1 MKKFLFALLFL
12 PFVCLSQRDN
22 IRLVSYTTEYLE
34 PSYGEYEVVESQYQ
48 TVLINLN
55 PFNVEFVD
63 VDDDYSASYTIEF
76 FEHIDGVSY
85 YSVNGTTDIFLMD
98 YNYYE
103 ISVFIDFNQYTE
115 EFQKVFKFS
124 DIINLDK

>member
-34 PSYGEYEVVESQYQ
+34 PSYGEYELVESEYQ

-55 PFNVEFVD
+55 PFSVEFVD
-63 VDDDYSASYTIEF
+63 VDDDYSVSYAIEF
-76 FEHIDGVSY
+76 FEHIDGASY
-85 YSVNGTTDIFLMD
+85 YWINSTDDIFVVD
-98 YNYYE
+98 YTYDE
-103 ISVFIDFNQYTE
+103 ISVLLEFNRYTE
-115 EFQKVFKFS
+115 KFEKVYKFS

>member
-34 PSYGEYEVVESQYQ
+34 PSYGEYELVESEYQ

-55 PFNVEFVD
+55 PFSVEFVD
-63 VDDDYSASYTIEF
+63 VDDDYSVSYAIEF

-85 YSVNGTTDIFLMD
+85 YWVNDTTDIFLMD
-98 YNYYE
+98 YNYDE
-103 ISVFIDFNQYTE
+103 ISVFIGFNQYTE

>member
-34 PSYGEYEVVESQYQ
+34 PSYGEYEVIESQYQ

-55 PFNVEFVD
+55 PFSVEFVD
-63 VDDDYSASYTIEF
+63 VDDDYSVSYAIEF

-85 YSVNGTTDIFLMD
+85 YWINSTDDIFVVD
-98 YNYYE
+98 YTYDE
-103 ISVFIDFNQYTE
+103 ISVLIDFNQYTE
-115 EFQKVFKFS
+115 QFDKVYRFR

>member
-34 PSYGEYEVVESQYQ
+34 PSYGEYDLVESEYQ

-55 PFNVEFVD
+55 PFSVEFVD
-63 VDDDYSASYTIEF
+63 VDDDYSVSYAIEF
-76 FEHIDGVSY
+76 FEHIDGASY
-85 YSVNGTTDIFLMD
+85 YWINSTDDIFVVD
-98 YNYYE
+98 YTYDE
-103 ISVFIDFNQYTE
+103 ISVLLEFNRYTE
-115 EFQKVFKFS
+115 KFEKVYNFS

>member
-34 PSYGEYEVVESQYQ
+34 PSYGEYELVESEYQ

-55 PFNVEFVD
+55 PFSVEFVD
-63 VDDDYSASYTIEF
+63 VDDDYSVSYAIEF
-76 FEHIDGVSY
+76 FEHIDGASY
-85 YSVNGTTDIFLMD
+85 YWINSTDDIFVVD
-98 YNYYE
+98 YTYDE
-103 ISVFIDFNQYTE
+103 ISVLLEFNRYTE
-115 EFQKVFKFS
+115 KFEKVYNFS

>member
-34 PSYGEYEVVESQYQ
+34 PSYGEYELVESEYQ

-55 PFNVEFVD
+55 PFSVEFVD
-63 VDDDYSASYTIEF
+63 VDDDYSVSYAIEF

-85 YSVNGTTDIFLMD
+85 YWVNDTTDIFLMD
-98 YNYYE
+98 YNYDE

-115 EFQKVFKFS
+115 QFEKVYKFS

>member
-48 TVLINLN
+48 TVLINLK
-55 PFNVEFVD
+55 PFSVEFVD
-63 VDDDYSASYTIEF
+63 VDDDYSASYAIDF
-76 FEHIDGVSY
+76 IEHIDGVSY
-85 YSVNGTTDIFLMD
+85 YWVNNTTDIFLMD
-98 YNYYE
+98 YNYDE